1 MVFKSLNEVSW
12 VGRALLLDL
21 LRQTMKTVS
30 RHGERA
36 PIVAHLPP
44 SHVKLRGRSAVR
56 KVCSRS
62 LFAFFNSRFPL

>member
-1 MVFKSLNEVSW
+1 MIYMLFKSLNEVSW

-30 RHGERA
+30 RHRERA

-44 SHVKLRGRSAVR
+44 SHVQAPRPQRR
-56 KVCSRS
+56 
-62 LFAFFNSRFPL
+62 P